1 MLRARNLDISEIAE
15 TAQIA
20 QIAQPPASTALGTTK
35 EHTRTQQG
43 AHALGGGRR
52 LLAGLLAQIEPRGEH
67 LTPPPKK
74 GKSRPK
80 SHVWPNAQSQI
91 EYRNCDL
98 SRLRTCDLSRCLKAG
113 ASVTKWDMARG
124 GLFRVF
130 TLARSSKTLGRSLGA
145 SRSTSTSAEIWRLR
159 RYSSEVTSLSCVSN

>member
-67 LTPPPKK
+67 LTPPRKREK
-74 GKSRPK
+74 ADQNRMCGRMRNLRLS
-80 SHVWPNAQSQI
+80 I
-91 EYRNCDL
+91 E
-98 SRLRTCDLSRCLKAG
+98 TA
-113 ASVTKWDMARG
+113 T
-124 GLFRVF
+124 
-130 TLARSSKTLGRSLGA
+130 SLGCEPA
-145 SRSTSTSAEIWRLR
+145 
-159 RYSSEVTSLSCVSN
+159 TSLDVSRRGQA